1 MPSPGFGGSCF
12 QKDILNLIY
21 LCEFYKLDAVAK
33 YWQGVIDINKWQKT
47 RISQL
52 IINKL
57 FGNASGKKIA
67 LLGFAFKS
75 NTNDIRN
82 SPAIDISMIY

>member
-47 RISQL
+47 ISQL

-57 FGNASGKKIA
+57 LEMSKKLRFWGSHLSQIQTIVEI
-67 LLGFAFKS
+67 LL
-75 NTNDIRN
+75 N
-82 SPAIDISMIY
+82 

>member
-1 MPSPGFGGSCF
+1 M
-12 QKDILNLIY
+12 
-21 LCEFYKLDAVAK
+21 AK
-33 YWQGVIDINKWQKT
+33 N

-57 FGNASGKKIA
+57 FGNASGKNYS
-67 LLGFAFKS
+67 GFAFKS

-82 SPAIDISMIY
+82 SPAIDICEDLLEEGSHLAIYDPKVTHYKLILCLNKKLND